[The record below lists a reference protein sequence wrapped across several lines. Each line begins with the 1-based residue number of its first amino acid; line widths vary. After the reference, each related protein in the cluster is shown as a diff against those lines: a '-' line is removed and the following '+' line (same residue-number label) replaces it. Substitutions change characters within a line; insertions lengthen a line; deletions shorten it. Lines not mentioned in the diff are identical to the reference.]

1 MFAIILLVLFLIA
14 MIFIGIWGMRKT
26 SNLNDFFL
34 GNRNIGP
41 WISAMAYGTTYFSA
55 VMFIG
60 FAGKLGWG
68 LGLNVLWISLGNT
81 VFGALLAWLVLA
93 KRTRRMTQNLNVMTM
108 PEFLQERYQ
117 SKYLKFFS
125 SLLIFFFL
133 LPYSASVFQGLGYL
147 FEVNFKINYDIALL
161 IMILIT
167 GVYLVLGG
175 YFAITLNDF
184 IQGIIMLIGTVL
196 MIGIL
201 LGEGGGLMKTIASI
215 SQKYSEHIPKA
226 NQPGFWTIASLVFM
240 TSFGTWG
247 LPQMVQKFYA
257 IKNESVIPKAAI
269 VTTFFSLIIV
279 FSAYFAG
286 AMTHIFFDETSIPRI
301 SPEDGRINFDALVPT
316 LLTNK
321 LPEVLMAVI
330 LLLILSSMS
339 TLSSLVLV
347 SSSAVAIDMYKG
359 HINPN
364 ISKKNSLLMM
374 RFLSALF
381 IIISFFIA
389 KYKFAVIVTLMS
401 LSWGAVAGALMAPYF
416 YGLYWKRATKE
427 GAFAGMLTGCIV
439 STSLFFILG
448 ESKSPMASSIGMITP
463 FIVVP
468 IVSLFTKPPKD
479 GVLKKAFENI

>member
-1 MFAIILLVLFLIA
+1 MFAIILLALFLIL
-14 MIFIGIWGMRKT
+14 MIFIGIWGMKKT

-34 GNRNIGP
+34 GGRNIGP

-81 VFGALLAWLVLA
+81 VFGTLLAWLVLA

-117 SKYLKFFS
+117 SKYIKFSS

-147 FEVNFKINYDIALL
+147 FEVNFKINYDIALV
-161 IMILIT
+161 IMIIIT
-167 GVYLVLGG
+167 GIYLVLGG

-184 IQGIIMLIGTVL
+184 IQGIIMLIGTIL

-201 LGEGGGLMKTIASI
+201 LGEGGGLTKAIADI

-257 IKNESVIPKAAI
+257 IKNESVIPKAAFI
-269 VTTFFSLIIV
+269 TTIFSIIIV
-279 FSAYFAG
+279 FSAYFTG
-286 AMTHIFFDETSIPRI
+286 AMTHIFFDNASIPLN
-301 SPEDGRINFDALVPT
+301 SVGKINFDALVPT

-321 LPEVLMAVI
+321 LPEILMAVI
-330 LLLILSSMS
+330 LLLILSASMS

-381 IIISFFIA
+381 IIISYFIA
-389 KYKFAVIVTLMS
+389 RYKFTVIVTLMS
-401 LSWGAVAGALMAPYF
+401 LSWGVVAGSLMAPYLF
-416 YGLYWKRATKE
+416 GLYWKRTTKQ
-427 GAFAGMLTGCIV
+427 GAFAGMITGCVV
-439 STSLFFILG
+439 SISLFFILG
-448 ESKSPMASSIGMITP
+448 ESKSPMASSIGMIAP

-468 IVSLFTKPPKD
+468 IVSLLTKPPKAELLD
-479 GVLKKAFENI
+479 KAFNNI